1 MAGPDERD
9 AGAPPPGGQPRAHP
23 VTSLSLLQRAR
34 GNDPDAWS
42 RLFQLYRPYVL
53 YWCGRWGVPAQDG
66 EDVAQEVFRAAA
78 SGLDGFHRDRPGDS
92 FRGWLR
98 GITRYMV
105 LQYFR
110 RADSRAVA
118 AGGSD
123 AHQRLQEVSD
133 PYTEEDPAEQL
144 GALYHRGLELIRGDF
159 EEQTWQAFWLT
170 VVEGRRPS
178 LVAPEL
184 GLSAGAVRQAKARVL
199 RRLKEELGEL
209 IG

>member
-1 MAGPDERD
+1 MAERD
-9 AGAPPPGGQPRAHP
+9 DPQAAAPPNNQPRAHP
-23 VTSLSLLQRAR
+23 STSMSLLQRAR

-42 RLFQLYRPYVL
+42 RLFRLYRPYVL
-53 YWCGRWGVPAQDG
+53 YWCGRWGVPAQDS

-78 SGLDGFHRDRPGDS
+78 SGLDGFRREQPGDS

-98 GITRYMV
+98 GITRHMV

-110 RADSRAVA
+110 KVDSKAVA

-123 AHQRLQEVSD
+123 AHLRLQEVSD
-133 PYTEEDPAEQL
+133 PHAEEDPADQL

-159 EEQTWQAFWLT
+159 EEQTWHAFWLT
-170 VVEGRRPS
+170 VVEGRSPS
-178 LVAPEL
+178 LVAPDL